1 MKKHPLNSYTALLL
15 ILFIFIQKTSSLKTY
30 SLSNHYS
37 LSDFVKSASSD
48 IVFTYQALVYL
59 KTNSLLSSFETRIIS
74 FTSTDMRI
82 LAQDAYGANPL
93 TTQYISLISY
103 NNIDLPCNDMFICSV
118 AGYKIEYQF
127 TEFPVDIPDDN
138 KCLAVSQGNIIPD
151 SLLYFCLE
159 NIEDT
164 IFISNLLTERVN
176 GNQRKYYENENIQ
189 MMKNSK
195 NGYYYGKMAIYD
207 THFDYYI
214 TNNEKVSFHY
224 DYING
229 YATNV
234 FDFNYVDWKGN
245 PILVPKKDYCFTI
258 NVGQNSNFFFCTFYD
273 NKNENAFTFTNA
285 NFLIHQYINRIN
297 ANLHIY
303 NLKKAQNKIKNYDC
317 FKSCDSNILQPI
329 KYEIIER
336 YNSARHKMTQ
346 LVLLKKIT
354 LEKGR
359 ESIDDVK
366 SKIID
371 RACLGHEGCVDI
383 INKCVDNK
391 NIKLKIKGAKY
402 ANSLNNPFAYVIN
415 NQLFDVMKEEKSSE
429 KNENKIYIAPMP
441 NRDELI
447 EAIGVFKRIFK
458 AKEYNNP
465 ITSLEEG
472 DTYCKIYAYGKEYE
486 LKRKLNFLTFS
497 SKKEP
502 FFSYMKNINNIN

>member
-1 MKKHPLNSYTALLL
+1 MKKCTLNSYTALLL

-37 LSDFVKSASSD
+37 LSEFVKSPSSNT
-48 IVFTYQALVYL
+48 IFTYQALVYL
-59 KTNSLLSSFETRIIS
+59 KTNSLLSSFEPRIIS

-82 LAQDAYGANPL
+82 LPQEGYMSNPL
-93 TTQYISLISY
+93 RTQYISLISY
-103 NNIDLPCNDMFICSV
+103 NNIDLPCHDMFICSV
-118 AGYKIEYQF
+118 AGYKNEYQV

-138 KCLAVSQGNIIPD
+138 KCLAVSQGNILAD

-176 GNQRKYYENENIQ
+176 GVQRKYYESENIQ

-195 NGYYYGKMAIYD
+195 NGYYYGKIAIYD

-214 TNNEKVSFHY
+214 TDNEKVSFHY

-234 FDFNYVDWKGN
+234 FEFNYVDWKGN

-258 NVGQNSNFFFCTFYD
+258 NVEQNANFFFCTLYD
-273 NKNENAFTFTNA
+273 NKNENAFTLTNA
-285 NFLIHQYINRIN
+285 NFLIHQYISRIN

-303 NLKKAQNKIKNYDC
+303 NLKKAQTKIKNYDC
-317 FKSCDSNILQPI
+317 FKSCGVNILQPI
-329 KYEIIER
+329 KHEIFTR
-336 YNSARHKMTQ
+336 YTLARHKMTQ

-354 LEKGR
+354 QEKGR
-359 ESIDDVK
+359 ESLDEVK
-366 SKIID
+366 NKIID
-371 RACLGHEGCVDI
+371 RACLGHEPCVGI
-383 INKCVDNK
+383 INQCIDNGS
-391 NIKLKIKGAKY
+391 IKLKKNGAKY
-402 ANSLNNPFAYVIN
+402 ANSLNNPFSYVIN
-415 NQLFDVMKEEKSSE
+415 NQLFDVIKEENSSDGNE
-429 KNENKIYIAPMP
+429 KTIYNAPMP
-441 NRDELI
+441 DRDELLS
-447 EAIGVFKRIFK
+447 AIGVFKRVFK

-465 ITSLEEG
+465 ITSLEEA
-472 DTYCKIYAYGKEYE
+472 DTYCKIYAYGNEYE
-486 LKRKLNFLTFS
+486 LKRKLDFLTFS
-497 SKKEP
+497 TKKDP